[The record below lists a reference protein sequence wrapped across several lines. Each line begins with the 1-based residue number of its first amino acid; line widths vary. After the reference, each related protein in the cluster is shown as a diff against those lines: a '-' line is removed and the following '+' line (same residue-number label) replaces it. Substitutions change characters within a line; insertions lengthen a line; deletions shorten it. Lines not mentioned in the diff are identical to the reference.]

1 MKDFHGIIF
10 AYNTFPELR
19 ELVKSRTAASL
30 PFCGRYRLIDFPLSS
45 MRNAGILDVG
55 VIVQRDYQ
63 SLLDHIGS
71 GKPWDMSRRDN
82 GLRMLP
88 PFGLPEY
95 HKGNYTGTMEALNA
109 VSTYIK
115 DIKS

>member
-55 VIVQRDYQ
+55 VIVLRYDVNKALRASDGKSAALRRPDQ
-63 SLLDHIGS
+63 SVRS
-71 GKPWDMSRRDN
+71 GGQTRTQWP
-82 GLRMLP
+82 
-88 PFGLPEY
+88 
-95 HKGNYTGTMEALNA
+95 
-109 VSTYIK
+109 
-115 DIKS
+115 

>member
-55 VIVQRDYQ
+55 VIVQRRAHRHADEHHEGHLDVAASARSSSS
-63 SLLDHIGS
+63 SLRS
-71 GKPWDMSRRDN
+71 
-82 GLRMLP
+82 
-88 PFGLPEY
+88 
-95 HKGNYTGTMEALNA
+95 A
-109 VSTYIK
+109 
-115 DIKS
+115 